1 MRTSDQIEKVAAA
14 LVAAQ
19 KEMGNATKD
28 SNNPFFK
35 SKYAD
40 LIAIREAILPVTTKH
55 GLSVLQLP
63 ATLDGKNYI
72 ETVVLH
78 TSGQFISSMDE
89 VVVSKQNDPQSK
101 LAAQTY
107 TRRGSLQAFFN
118 IGCEDDD
125 GNEASGRPAQP
136 ASKPVSKPSAPASG
150 FGSSKPAEV
159 KVESKPASG
168 FGAVQAP
175 PVSAENKVEDRQE
188 VKAEPAKTPARSG
201 SFGQR

>member
-1 MRTSDQIEKVAAA
+1 MKTSEQIDKVSAA

-19 KEMGNATKD
+19 KEMGNAVKD

-40 LIAIREAILPVTTKH
+40 LLAIREVILPVVSKH
-55 GLSVLQLP
+55 DLSVLQLP

-78 TSGQFISSMDE
+78 VSGQYLSSMDE

-125 GNEASGRPAQP
+125 GNTASDRD
-136 ASKPVSKPSAPASG
+136 VSKPADAPKPSAFNRAPA
-150 FGSSKPAEV
+150 KPAEAP
-159 KVESKPASG
+159 KPAETPK
-168 FGAVQAP
+168 QEEAP
-175 PVSAENKVEDRQE
+175 KL
-188 VKAEPAKTPARSG
+188 EPTPAAPRRG
-201 SFGQR
+201 SFGKS

>member
-1 MRTSDQIEKVAAA
+1 MKTSDKIELVAAA
-14 LVAAQ
+14 LVEAQ
-19 KEMGNATKD
+19 KEMGNAVKD
-28 SNNPFFK
+28 SSNPFFK

-40 LIAIREAILPVTTKH
+40 LLSIREAILPVTTKF

-72 ETVVLH
+72 ETVVMH
-78 TSGQFISSMDE
+78 SSGQFLSSMDE

-125 GNEASGRPAQP
+125 GNYASGKAPSIQAQP
-136 ASKPVSKPSAPASG
+136 AKPSSQPANPPPAASVKPAPAPSAGG
-150 FGSSKPAEV
+150 FGGGFGASASKPAAAPEV
-159 KVESKPASG
+159 K
-168 FGAVQAP
+168 Q
-175 PVSAENKVEDRQE
+175 
-188 VKAEPAKTPARSG
+188 PAKAPARSG
-201 SFGQR
+201 SFGQ

>member
-1 MRTSDQIEKVAAA
+1 MKTSDKIDLVAAA

-19 KEMGNATKD
+19 QEMGNATKG

-40 LIAIREAILPVTTKH
+40 LIAIREAILPITTKH

-63 ATLDGKNYI
+63 STFEGKNYI
-72 ETVVLH
+72 ETVVMH
-78 TSGQFISSMDE
+78 SSGQFISSLDE

-125 GNEASGRPAQP
+125 GNFASGKASNAKPADKP
-136 ASKPVSKPSAPASG
+136 TASKPAD
-150 FGSSKPAEV
+150 
-159 KVESKPASG
+159 KPASG
-168 FGAVQAP
+168 FGASPA
-175 PVSAENKVEDRQE
+175 K
-188 VKAEPAKTPARSG
+188 EPAKLDGASAPKPSSGFGSAQPASQPAKVPARSG
-201 SFGQR
+201 SFGQ

>member
-1 MRTSDQIEKVAAA
+1 MKTSEQIDKVAAA

-19 KEMGNATKD
+19 KEMGNAVKD

-40 LIAIREAILPVTTKH
+40 LLAIREAILPITTKH

-63 ATLDGKNYI
+63 AEKDGKNYI
-72 ETVVLH
+72 ETVVMH
-78 TSGQFISSMDE
+78 ESGQFLSSMDE

-107 TRRGSLQAFFN
+107 TRRGSLQSFFN

-125 GNEASGRPAQP
+125 GNTAAGKSAPQSPKPAD
-136 ASKPVSKPSAPASG
+136 KPVQATPAKS
-150 FGSSKPAEV
+150 
-159 KVESKPASG
+159 SG
-168 FGAVQAP
+168 FGAPA
-175 PVSAENKVEDRQE
+175 KVEPE
-188 VKAEPAKTPARSG
+188 VKPEAPKGGFGGVKAPARSG
-201 SFGQR
+201 SFGN